1 LADAARPPKRPNQLS
16 CIRRLVL
23 HFGNSEM
30 REKNSEFLAT
40 EADELEKIS
49 ITIQRGE
56 SYFVNLIPVRKDSMP
71 LFECDELR
79 RMKDVPD

>member
-1 LADAARPPKRPNQLS
+1 MCFCERFVLLKHSKHLS

-40 EADELEKIS
+40 EADEFEKYRSRFNAAKAIL
-49 ITIQRGE
+49 
-56 SYFVNLIPVRKDSMP
+56 LI
-71 LFECDELR
+71 
-79 RMKDVPD
+79 